1 MSLLHLNRCLS
12 SRGCFV
18 VLIGLLGAATASAID
33 TDGDGIDDILDN
45 CPFVTNALQP
55 DTDLDGVEGE
65 GSVLVSSHRL

>member
-1 MSLLHLNRCLS
+1 
-12 SRGCFV
+12 V